1 MNGMLEYAFESSICL
16 ALLWLFHEIALKR
29 DTSHTRN
36 RYYLVGSMLFS
47 AVVPLLNIRI
57 GSPGTILPPGGI
69 VSLLLP
75 ETVVT
80 PDGLPGSVGLVREL
94 LPWLYPA
101 GVLISASFMV
111 IGSVSLVKLI
121 SSARSKGKVIV
132 IESYNRVCFSA
143 FGYIFISS
151 SVADAD
157 ADRMINHEMKHI
169 RLGHHSDLLV
179 TAIITSLQWFNP
191 AAWLMRRSLQ
201 AVHEYE
207 ADSECITGGEDPRSY
222 QELLLSA
229 VFRCPVPLLSTTF
242 SKRSLLKN
250 RIIMMT
256 KKRTGSS
263 ASLKMILAVP
273 LAAALIFMFS
283 CKDRSEAQKEAD
295 AVIEKAAPAAEEYVA
310 PDEVFAVVD
319 KMPVFRNDTTYK
331 ELTQWLVQNV
341 NYPAEAAQKGTQ
353 GRVFVRFTVDY
364 QGNVTDP
371 EVIRSV
377 DPLLDK
383 AALDV
388 ISGCPQW
395 SPGTQGGKPVNV
407 SMTVPISFALK

>member
-1 MNGMLEYAFESSICL
+1 MLEYAFESSICL
-16 ALLWLFHEIALKR
+16 VILWLFHEIALKR
-29 DTSHTRN
+29 DTRHSRN
-36 RYYLVGSMLFS
+36 RYYLLGSMLFS
-47 AVVPLLNIRI
+47 AVIPLLNIRI

-80 PDGLPGSVGLVREL
+80 PDGLPGSVGLVHEL

-101 GVLISASFMV
+101 GVLISASFM
-111 IGSVSLVKLI
+111 ITGSVSLVKLI
-121 SSARSKGKVIV
+121 FSARSKGKVIV

-157 ADRMINHEMKHI
+157 AERMINHEMKHI
-169 RLGHHSDLLV
+169 RLGHQSDLLV

-222 QELLLSA
+222 QKLLLSA

-283 CKDRSEAQKEAD
+283 CKDRSEARTEAD
-295 AVIEKAAPAAEEYVA
+295 AVIEKAAPAGAEYVA
-310 PDEVFAVVD
+310 PDEVFMVVE
-319 KMPVFRNDTTYK
+319 KMPVFRNDTTYAALAK
-331 ELTQWLVQNV
+331 WIGENV
-341 NYPAEAAQKGTQ
+341 KYPAEAAQKGTQ
-353 GRVFVRFTVDY
+353 GRVYVRFTIDY

-388 ISGCPQW
+388 ISRCPQW
-395 SPGTQGGKPVNV
+395 SPGSQGGKLVNV